1 MDRLSIVR
9 RCGGGR
15 QATRTS
21 ASRLAAW
28 QHLVLDGHF
37 KPRGQRLLLLLPFR
51 LRRGFQRRTSLSSC
65 SSKLDG
71 LCSSV
76 KLRDDTCTNC
86 IYAHWSTFAS
96 AGCDNADV
104 GHCCASS
111 WSSSSPSPAGE
122 CNRCAYFGPEWKVL
136 HELRIQPPI
145 LLGVHGEARRRG
157 RGDVVRCHQLRHG
170 VLRSDGLC
178 RQDVESNAL
187 VPFSTS

>member
-1 MDRLSIVR
+1 MIVGHEFCGPDVDRLSIVR

-104 GHCCASS
+104 GHCCRHQLESATGVRISGLSGKSCMNCASS
-111 WSSSSPSPAGE
+111 HRFSGCPWRSSPERS
-122 CNRCAYFGPEWKVL
+122 
-136 HELRIQPPI
+136 
-145 LLGVHGEARRRG
+145 RRR
-157 RGDVVRCHQLRHG
+157 
-170 VLRSDGLC
+170 
-178 RQDVESNAL
+178 RQMSSVTAWC
-187 VPFSTS
+187 STQ